1 MKTAGIFTT
10 ELDEHHQPI
19 WHLPSGR
26 RVAAEQTK
34 VPQSAN

>member
-10 ELDEHHQPI
+10 DLDKNAQPT

-26 RVAAEQTK
+26 RVAAEQVLLT
-34 VPQSAN
+34 QH